1 MKLNLLFYVFLLLL
15 CIQYCDSR
23 FFVSRVKEIKL
34 NSLRSFKVVANAA
47 FGNGSSAFAFPYLS
61 ESSSLLSRESF
72 KLVTDII
79 FEVCPHGILPL
90 SYYFA
95 QSQPLELVPA
105 VSVIFLVA
113 VINAFSFVQYAH
125 LGRITGSSH
134 ISDIWQKLVSSKTS
148 WIVDAAQL
156 LLCSCYCLNFSSL
169 LCEIFHSLAVSNGFK
184 GLFLKKEAILAF
196 LHGIILLPFCLEEK
210 FQHFT
215 FPSVFGTFSVMYTLG
230 LLIWKS
236 ASKSSL
242 RFPPL
247 FWSSPAKS
255 QLGQSILDFLPTISL
270 SFVSHYCSL
279 QFYRSFPNSSSPS
292 AFYSFR
298 KSSLI
303 SYTVV
308 AMIFSLAMSSGFLLF
323 GLSSSPFIHDN
334 FSLSDPFLVIAR
346 LLLGVTVLFAYP
358 LMFENVKLSCFRL
371 VERFADTEKSKLY
384 LKPITAVVLFSVLSC
399 TTLVLIGSD
408 SPALR
413 FVESVTGVFIAYLL
427 PAVLTLLYLYS
438 RNQAGFDCE
447 RSDIIVSASSLT
459 IASFVLFRKFSG
471 NLSKSP

>member
-1 MKLNLLFYVFLLLL
+1 MKLNLLFYLFLLLL

-23 FFVSRVKEIKL
+23 FYVSRVKEIKL

-61 ESSSLLSRESF
+61 ESSSLLSRECF

-95 QSQPLELVPA
+95 QSQPLEFVPA
-105 VSVIFLVA
+105 ISVIFLVS

-169 LCEIFHSLAVSNGFK
+169 LREIFHSLAVSNGFK
-184 GLFLKKEAILAF
+184 GIFLQKEAILAII
-196 LHGIILLPFCLEEK
+196 HAMILLPFCLEEK

-236 ASKSSL
+236 ASKTSL

-247 FWSSPAKS
+247 FFPPAKS
-255 QLGQSILDFLPTISL
+255 QRVHSILDFLPTISL

-279 QFYRSFPNSSSPS
+279 QFYRSFPNSSSSS

-298 KSSLI
+298 KSSLV
-303 SYTVV
+303 SYAVV
-308 AMIFSLAMSSGFLLF
+308 AMIFGLAMSSGFLLF
-323 GLSSSPFIHDN
+323 GLNSSAFIHDN

-346 LLLGVTVLFAYP
+346 LLLGVTVLLAYP

-371 VERFADTEKSKLY
+371 VERFVDTEKSKLY
-384 LKPITAVVLFSVLSC
+384 LKPITAGVLFSVLSC
-399 TTLVLIGSD
+399 TTLFLIGSD
-408 SPALR
+408 SPALH
-413 FVESVTGVFIAYLL
+413 FVESITGVFIAYLL

-438 RNQAGFDCE
+438 RNRAGFDCE
-447 RSDIIVSASSLT
+447 RSDIMVSISSLT
-459 IASFVLFRKFSG
+459 IASFFLFRKISG